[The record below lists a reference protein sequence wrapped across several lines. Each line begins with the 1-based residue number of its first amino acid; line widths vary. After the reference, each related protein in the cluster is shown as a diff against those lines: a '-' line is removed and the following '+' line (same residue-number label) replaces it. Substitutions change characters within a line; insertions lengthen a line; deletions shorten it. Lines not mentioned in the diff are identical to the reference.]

1 MNEGQSTTTASAPKT
16 FSDRYR
22 SSIRCA
28 VIWLGVLALW
38 CGTVLD
44 MGESFQAFLY
54 ALGVYLVLI
63 VLILL
68 RRPATPSKLDLL
80 LVGWALPILFFTLL
94 LLFPF
99 AWHLRGVS

>member
-1 MNEGQSTTTASAPKT
+1 MNEGQPITTASAPKT
-16 FSDRYR
+16 FSAGYR
-22 SSIRCA
+22 SAIRCA
-28 VIWLGVLALW
+28 VIWLAVLVLW

-54 ALGVYLVLI
+54 ALGVYAVLVL
-63 VLILL
+63 LIMV

-80 LVGWALPILFFTLL
+80 LVGWALPILFFGLL

-99 AWHLRGVS
+99 VWHLRGVR